1 MSVQQAFLP
10 LFKCTNNSKNF
21 VPRASRPLI
30 GTLISVG
37 EVSQN
42 TSCNYYL
49 FVFWRPVNSPNN
61 PQAPP
66 LLGNLLPLGSR
77 GMVSCRP
84 SPPHV
89 RCLPQLDFDR
99 LLPVESRRLM
109 QKQLDSARLSE
120 SLNRRQMPQ
129 FDVINN
135 WRLVHQ
141 EKLGHNKGSKV
152 HTELGVR
159 LLQQGNKENC
169 GYNSWHNYRYIIENN
184 VYNVYRYPL

>member
-1 MSVQQAFLP
+1 MFP
-10 LFKCTNNSKNF
+10 LLSKCTNNLKNF

-30 GTLISVG
+30 GALILIG

-42 TSCNYYL
+42 TSWNHHL
-49 FVFWRPVNSPNN
+49 FVFWRPVTSRNN
-61 PQAPP
+61 LQAPP
-66 LLGNLLPLGSR
+66 RPGNLLPLGSW

-99 LLPVESRRLM
+99 LLRVESRLLM
-109 QKQLDSARLSE
+109 RQQPDSLRLSE
-120 SLNRRQMPQ
+120 SLNRLQKPQ

-159 LLQQGNKENC
+159 LLQQGNKEDC
-169 GYNSWHNYRYIIENN
+169 VCNSWHNYRYIIKNN
-184 VYNVYRYPL
+184 GVLSRHHNQKDA